1 MSPVV
6 AKEIRDWMESE
17 HASARDPFTGVSVG
31 ADDFI
36 IMGSSDFEPK
46 EDAPTQV
53 EVESVRRGMADFE
66 EGGYIEARELSQKIC
81 DRFGVGEYCT

>member
-17 HASARDPFTGVSVG
+17 HAGARGPFTGASVG

-36 IMGSSDFEPK
+36 IMRSSDFEPR
-46 EDAPTQV
+46 EDVPTQA

-66 EGGYIEARELSQKIC
+66 EGRYIEARELSQKIC